1 MRRSLLDICKNV
13 CGELSFQIPPTVLS
27 STDLLTQQIRYLTSA
42 ACEELL
48 EAHDWNSLLKVASIP
63 LTGVSEYVIPD
74 DVVRIIPGSF
84 SYSSSSTATNS
95 VAGSVSPQTMN
106 TLTVPTGVLGL
117 NQVTFQQ
124 IGGKLKIFPTNLTGG
139 TLKFTYLSSK
149 YIINSGGTEYK
160 DTFSQDS
167 DIPLFSSRLVTAAVK
182 LKVLQTK
189 GLDTNAVT
197 QDFNYLLE
205 LAKQTDVPAPI
216 LDIANG
222 IPDPITPLTYQV
234 L

>member
-1 MRRSLLDICKNV
+1 MRRSLLDICKSV
-13 CGELSFQIPPTVLS
+13 CGELSFQVPPAVLS
-27 STDLLTQQIRYLTSA
+27 SIDLLTQQIRYLTSA

-48 EAHDWNSLLKVASIP
+48 ESHDWNSLLKTASIS
-63 LTGVSEYVIPD
+63 LTGLSEYSIPD

-95 VAGSVSPQTMN
+95 ISGSVSPQTMN
-106 TLTVPTGVLGL
+106 TLTVPTGVIGM
-117 NQVTFQQ
+117 NQITFQQ

-139 TLKFTYLSSK
+139 VLKFTYLSSK
-149 YIINSGGTEYK
+149 YIVNSGGTEYK
-160 DTFSQDS
+160 DTFTQDS
-167 DIPLFSSRLVTAAVK
+167 DVPLFNARLVIAAVK

-205 LAKQTDVPAPI
+205 LAKGTDVPAPI
-216 LDIANG
+216 LDIATG
-222 IPDPITPLTYQV
+222 IPDPIIPQTYSV